1 MGFSGR
7 AFDFR
12 DDPDSTSTATA
23 KGLTKSVC
31 DGMERST
38 VPAAEAPGATL
49 ATGRADC
56 VPAGAKP
63 VSGDG

>member
-12 DDPDSTSTATA
+12 DDPDSASTATA

-38 VPAAEAPGATL
+38 VPAAEAPGAI